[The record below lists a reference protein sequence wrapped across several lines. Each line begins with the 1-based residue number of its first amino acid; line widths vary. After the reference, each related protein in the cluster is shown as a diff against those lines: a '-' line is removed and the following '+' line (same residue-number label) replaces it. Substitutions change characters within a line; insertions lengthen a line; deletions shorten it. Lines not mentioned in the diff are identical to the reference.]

1 MFDYCYGIL
10 YDIKYRER
18 YNEFLKRDYPRV
30 PIIENKEIFDKYV
43 IAGNK
48 LRKLHLMETNIV
60 KDLSIESSDN
70 NLLIEQVKY
79 INGKLYINK
88 NTAIIGLTDEILNY
102 YIGGYQVIDKW
113 LKSHKGETLNYENF
127 NHIKKI
133 AGIVEETIKIQS
145 NL

>member
-1 MFDYCYGIL
+1 MF
-10 YDIKYRER
+10 
-18 YNEFLKRDYPRV
+18 N
-30 PIIENKEIFDKYV
+30 KYV
-43 IAGNK
+43 EAGSK
-48 LRKLHLMETNIV
+48 LRKLHLMETSVV

-70 NLLIEQVKY
+70 NLSIEQVKY
-79 INGKLYINK
+79 IDGKLYINK
-88 NTAIIGLTDEILNY
+88 NTAIIGLADEIFNY

-133 AGIVEETIKIQS
+133 AGIIEETIKIQS